1 MTLPQSDR
9 ALREA
14 TRFVAYRESMPAVL
28 RPQPLAYDLLITTDQ
43 GDQRQTV
50 SDLPGASMRQ
60 QRAARFRFLEAV
72 RAGKLTQPTPS

>member
-14 TRFVAYRESMPAVL
+14 ARFVAFREAMPAVL
-28 RPQPLAYDLLITTDQ
+28 RPLPLAYDLAITTDQ
-43 GDQRQTV
+43 GEQRQTI
-50 SDLPGASMRQ
+50 SDLAGAAVRQ

-72 RAGKLTQPTPS
+72 RAGKLTQL